1 MKIRRFVAKDMR
13 SALTLIKE
21 ELGVDAVIM
30 SNKKIPEGVE
40 LMAAVDYNQ
49 SVPEA
54 KQNIKPLPDAPREV
68 SNDVVN
74 LSAAPVVQPEVN
86 TPVDVPVDSLSALLN
101 RQVQQPQDPIQ
112 AQVSSATGNISDI
125 KNNNIQSN
133 NIQGD
138 DIQRNNVQNNGEE
151 NIEQQ
156 LRSFT
161 ERLRH
166 SSPDG
171 TIPAPYDPST
181 NRANENRANEHTVE
195 HSSVEAQQMS
205 KNLTYQQ
212 GAQQSD
218 QQGFQQGAQQSDQQ
232 GFQQSFQQ
240 SNHQQNQQN
249 SVNQQDFDKMQQ
261 EMASIRKLL
270 EHQVS
275 GLMWQ
280 DMAQKDPQRAVLVS
294 RLLALGLNEQIA
306 DQIAGYVPAQHH
318 EDEAWQQAT
327 KLISQQI
334 NTTQNDIIHRGG
346 VVALVGPTG
355 VGKTTTIAKLA
366 ARFAQIHG
374 HDQVALISTD
384 TFRIAG
390 FEQLATYGKIIGC
403 QVKLAKDN
411 QALDVLLQQFSNK
424 KLILIDTAGMG
435 QRDMRLAENL
445 ASLVSNAR
453 VRIRNYL
460 VLAAN
465 SQQKVMQ
472 ENVDRFK
479 KVPLSGCIY
488 TKLDESVSIG
498 EIITTSIQNGLP
510 IGYLTDG
517 QRVPEDI
524 KVANA
529 EKLVTLA
536 DKMAS
541 KSVNNTPF
549 INSIARPMPIAPA
562 SVI

>member
-13 SALTLIKE
+13 SALAQIKD
-21 ELGVDAVIM
+21 ELGADAVIM

-40 LMAAVDYNQ
+40 LMAAIDYSQ
-49 SVPEA
+49 
-54 KQNIKPLPDAPREV
+54 PLPDAASNNDKTQAAMREV

-74 LSAAPVVQPEVN
+74 IGTSSETQVKEENTSALPEPHSSVN
-86 TPVDVPVDSLSALLN
+86 TNAPADSLSALLN
-101 RQVQQPQDPIQ
+101 RQVQHSQVQQ
-112 AQVSSATGNISDI
+112 NGVAQSQSDI
-125 KNNNIQSN
+125 SETNILQSVKH
-133 NIQGD
+133 D
-138 DIQRNNVQNNGEE
+138 DDSDIEE
-151 NIEQQ
+151 Q
-156 LRSFT
+156 LRNFT
-161 ERLRH
+161 QRLSH
-166 SSPDG
+166 SKPDG
-171 TIPAPYDPST
+171 TIPAPHS
-181 NRANENRANEHTVE
+181 
-195 HSSVEAQQMS
+195 SSVEVDSAGSSTPVQHTS
-205 KNLTYQQ
+205 KEAEHMAKKLLASQ
-212 GAQQSD
+212 GSEQSVRQD
-218 QQGFQQGAQQSDQQ
+218 ANVS
-232 GFQQSFQQ
+232 
-240 SNHQQNQQN
+240 
-249 SVNQQDFDKMQQ
+249 QQDFDKMQQ
-261 EMASIRKLL
+261 EMASIRQLL

-280 DMAQKDPQRAVLVS
+280 DMAQKDPQRAVLVT

-306 DQIAGYVPAQHH
+306 DQIAGYVPAQAH
-318 EDEAWQQAT
+318 EAQAWQQAT
-327 KLISQQI
+327 KLISEQI
-334 NTTQNDIIHRGG
+334 NTTQNDIITRGG

-374 HDQVALISTD
+374 HEEVALISTD
-384 TFRIAG
+384 TYRIAG

-403 QVKLAKDN
+403 QVKLAKDS
-411 QALDVLLQQFSNK
+411 QALDALLQQYAKK

-435 QRDMRLAENL
+435 QRDIRLAENL
-445 ASLVSNAR
+445 ANLVSNTR
-453 VRIRNYL
+453 FRIRNYL

-465 SQQKVMQ
+465 SQQQVMQ

-536 DKMAS
+536 DKMAM
-541 KSVNNTPF
+541 KSAKNNANFMQPAVQ
-549 INSIARPMPIAPA
+549 SMPTAPVG
-562 SVI
+562 VIS

>member
-13 SALTLIKE
+13 TALAQIKE

-49 SVPEA
+49 AVPPAHFSEENPPQTHA
-54 KQNIKPLPDAPREV
+54 QQDLPSAREI

-74 LSAAPVVQPEVN
+74 LGQQAPVNHNAMTTNNESTGEHAPA
-86 TPVDVPVDSLSALLN
+86 DSLSALLN
-101 RQVQQPQDPIQ
+101 RQVQQPAPQQ
-112 AQVSSATGNISDI
+112 LSSQQESTHL
-125 KNNNIQSN
+125 
-133 NIQGD
+133 
-138 DIQRNNVQNNGEE
+138 GEE
-151 NIEQQ
+151 SIEQQ
-156 LRSFT
+156 LKNFT
-161 ERLRH
+161 DRLSH
-166 SSPDG
+166 STPEAMANTLPQVAKPAAEQFHSDQITANVSNNMSSSSPLAVGVNDD
-171 TIPAPYDPST
+171 AQVST
-181 NRANENRANEHTVE
+181 
-195 HSSVEAQQMS
+195 
-205 KNLTYQQ
+205 
-212 GAQQSD
+212 
-218 QQGFQQGAQQSDQQ
+218 
-232 GFQQSFQQ
+232 
-240 SNHQQNQQN
+240 
-249 SVNQQDFDKMQQ
+249 QDFAKMQQ
-261 EMASIRKLL
+261 EMASIRSLL

-280 DMAQKDPQRAVLVS
+280 DMAQKDPQRAVLVN

-306 DQIAGYVPAQHH
+306 DQIAGYVPEQAH
-318 EDEAWQQAT
+318 EKEAWLQAT
-327 KLISQQI
+327 QLISQQI
-334 NTTQNDIIHRGG
+334 NTTQNDIINRGG

-366 ARFAQIHG
+366 AGFSQVHG
-374 HDQVALISTD
+374 SDQVALISTD

-403 QVKLAKDN
+403 QVSLAKDS
-411 QALDVLLQQFSNK
+411 QALDVLLQQYSKK

-435 QRDMRLAENL
+435 QRDMRLAEQL
-445 ASLVSNAR
+445 TALVSNAR

-465 SQQKVMQ
+465 AQQGVMQ

-488 TKLDESVSIG
+488 TKLDESISIG

-536 DKMAS
+536 DKMAT
-541 KSVNNTPF
+541 KSVNNNVTVL
-549 INSIARPMPIAPA
+549 RPMPVVPA
-562 SVI
+562 ATI

>member
-1 MKIRRFVAKDMR
+1 MKIRRFVGKDMR
-13 SALTLIKE
+13 SALAQIKD

-49 SVPEA
+49 SVSQESSAP
-54 KQNIKPLPDAPREV
+54 KQDEMPTREV

-74 LSAAPVVQPEVN
+74 IGNSVAQPSREPQNEFVSNQDESVVASA
-86 TPVDVPVDSLSALLN
+86 PVDSLSALLN
-101 RQVQQPQDPIQ
+101 RQVQQGDSTPAAAQD
-112 AQVSSATGNISDI
+112 
-125 KNNNIQSN
+125 
-133 NIQGD
+133 
-138 DIQRNNVQNNGEE
+138 E
-151 NIEQQ
+151 NIEEQ

-161 ERLRH
+161 ERLRY
-166 SSPDG
+166 SKPDG
-171 TIPAPYDPST
+171 TIPAPFDLPQ
-181 NRANENRANEHTVE
+181 NGAVNESVQFEEHT
-195 HSSVEAQQMS
+195 SLEAEQMAR
-205 KNLTYQQ
+205 KI
-212 GAQQSD
+212 QSP
-218 QQGFQQGAQQSDQQ
+218 QRMEASTV
-232 GFQQSFQQ
+232 S
-240 SNHQQNQQN
+240 QQN
-249 SVNQQDFDKMQQ
+249 FDKMQQ
-261 EMASIRKLL
+261 EMASIRQLL

-280 DMAQKDPQRAVLVS
+280 DMAQKEPQRAVLVT
-294 RLLALGLNEQIA
+294 RLLALGLNDQIA
-306 DQIAGYVPAQHH
+306 DQIAGYVPIGHN
-318 EDEAWQQAT
+318 EDQAWQQALQ
-327 KLISQQI
+327 LISKQI

-366 ARFAQIHG
+366 ARFAQVHG
-374 HDQVALISTD
+374 HEQVALISTD
-384 TFRIAG
+384 TFRISG

-403 QVKLAKDN
+403 QVKLAKDG
-411 QALDVLLQQFSNK
+411 QALDLLLQQFSKK
-424 KLILIDTAGMG
+424 KLVLIDTAGMG
-435 QRDMRLAENL
+435 QRDIRLAENL
-445 ASLVSNAR
+445 ANLVSNAR

-465 SQQKVMQ
+465 SQQRVMQ

-536 DKMAS
+536 DKMATKLA
-541 KSVNNTPF
+541 KSNVTYTQQ
-549 INSIARPMPIAPA
+549 IVRSMPIAPA
-562 SVI
+562 VAM